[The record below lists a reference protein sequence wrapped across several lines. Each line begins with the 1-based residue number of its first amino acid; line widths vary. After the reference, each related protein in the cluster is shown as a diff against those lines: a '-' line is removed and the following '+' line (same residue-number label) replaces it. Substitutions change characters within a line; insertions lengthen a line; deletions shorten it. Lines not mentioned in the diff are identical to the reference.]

1 VSDEAPREPG
11 EHPKSDAPPS
21 RFVLDPRRATGRLF
35 AAAALG
41 VIATMVSPAGAPL
54 HVRAV
59 AGWDAAALTLLA
71 LAWHLIGRASPTETA
86 RRAASEDPGR
96 SLVFVIAIGSSFF
109 SLFAG
114 AVVLR
119 SAKTL
124 PDATLWT
131 WLALAAVA
139 LSWTVTHT
147 AFTLRYAHLFYRKR
161 GSGGLSFPGT
171 DRPCE
176 LDFAYFSFTIG
187 MCFQASDVVVTSGRI
202 RRVVLLHSL
211 ISFVYN
217 TAIIA
222 LSLNLAMGLLS

>member
-1 VSDEAPREPG
+1 MSDEA
-11 EHPKSDAPPS
+11 APPEPPYKPAAVER

-41 VIATMVSPAGAPL
+41 VIATLVAPAAPL
-54 HVRAV
+54 HIRAV
-59 AGWDAAALTLLA
+59 AGWDAAALVLLA
-71 LAWHLIGRASPTETA
+71 LAWQLIARASPAETA

-96 SLVFVIAIGSSFF
+96 TLVFLIAIGSSFF

-114 AVVLR
+114 GVVLR
-119 SAKTL
+119 NAKTL
-124 PDATLWT
+124 PEATLWT
-131 WLALAAVA
+131 ALALAAVA
-139 LSWTVTHT
+139 LSWSVTHT

-217 TAIIA
+217 TAISA